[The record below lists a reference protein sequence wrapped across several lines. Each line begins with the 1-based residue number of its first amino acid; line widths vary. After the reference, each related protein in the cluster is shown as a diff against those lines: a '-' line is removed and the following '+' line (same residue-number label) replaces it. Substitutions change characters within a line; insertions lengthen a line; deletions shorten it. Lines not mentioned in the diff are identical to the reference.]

1 MLKAT
6 GLTDA
11 DLDRPLIAVANTWT
25 DATPCNM
32 HLRAL
37 GEKVKEGIRAAGGT
51 PIEFNTIVVSD
62 GISMGTEGMRASL
75 VSREVIA
82 DSIELA
88 VRGAL
93 CDGVVALSGCDKT
106 IPGTMMALA
115 RLDVPGLMLYG
126 GTIMPGDFRGKA
138 VTIQDVFEAVGAC
151 SAGRI
156 TESELRALEDV
167 ACPGAGACGGQ
178 YTANTMAMAGEML
191 GISPMG
197 LNDVPAVDPR
207 KPGVAVRA
215 GEIVMRLVTED
226 LRPSQILT
234 RAAFENAITAVA
246 ATAGSTNA
254 VLHLLALAREANVS
268 LALDDF
274 DAIAARTPVIADLKP
289 GGRFFAADLD
299 GAGGVRLVA
308 RRLLEAGLLKDSPTV
323 SGGSLIDVVK
333 DAQETPNQQVVRTAA
348 KALSPIGGF
357 AILRGNLAPEGA
369 VVKLAGHDRRRH
381 TGPARVFDSEEACF
395 QAVQRREIKPGDV
408 VIIRYEGPKG
418 GPGMREMLAVTGAL
432 VGQKLDDSVVL
443 MTDGRFSGATH
454 GFMVGHLSPEAQVG
468 GPIAFVRDGDS
479 ITLDVET
486 RRIDVEADL
495 ESRKAG
501 WTPPAPRFT
510 RGVMAKYAAAV
521 SSAAEGAVTLPV
533 VR

>member
-1 MLKAT
+1 
-6 GLTDA
+6 
-11 DLDRPLIAVANTWT
+11 
-25 DATPCNM
+25 
-32 HLRAL
+32 
-37 GEKVKEGIRAAGGT
+37 
-51 PIEFNTIVVSD
+51 
-62 GISMGTEGMRASL
+62 MRASL
-75 VSREVIA
+75 ISREVIA

-106 IPGTMMALA
+106 IPATMMALA

-126 GTIMPGDFRGKA
+126 GTIMPGDFRGKP
-138 VTIQDVFEAVGAC
+138 VSIQDVFEAVGAC
-151 SAGRI
+151 AAGRI
-156 TESELRALEDV
+156 SESELRALEDV

-191 GISPMG
+191 GLSPMG

-207 KPGVAVRA
+207 KPGVAMRA
-215 GEIVMRLVTED
+215 GEIVMRLVAED

-254 VLHLLALAREANVS
+254 VLHLMALAKEANVP
-268 LALDDF
+268 LTLEDF
-274 DAIAARTPVIADLKP
+274 DAIAARTPVITDLKP
-289 GGRFFAADLD
+289 GGRFMAADLD
-299 GAGGVRLVA
+299 RAGGVRLVA
-308 RRLLEAGLLKDSPTV
+308 RRLHEAGLLKDGLTV
-323 SGGSLIDVVK
+323 GGRTLFEEIQN
-333 DAQETPNQQVVRTAA
+333 AEELAGQEVVRSVAQ
-348 KALSPIGGF
+348 ALSPAGGF
-357 AILRGNLAPEGA
+357 AILRGSLAPEGA
-369 VVKLAGHDRRRH
+369 VVKLAGHDRRKH

-395 QAVQRREIKPGDV
+395 AAVQRREIKAGDV

-443 MTDGRFSGATH
+443 MTDGRFSGASK
-454 GFMVGHLSPEAQVG
+454 GFVVGHISPEAQVG
-468 GPIAFVRDGDS
+468 GPLALLRDGDP

-486 RRIDVEADL
+486 RRIDVGVDL
-495 ESRKAG
+495 EPRRAA
-501 WTPPAPRFT
+501 WRPPAPRFKT
-510 RGVMAKYAAAV
+510 GVMAKYAAAV